1 MKQYEVA
8 VLLHPDLEIDLKPP
22 LERLEGAFKQ
32 VGAKVVKKDEWGKRK
47 LAYPI
52 KSQTFAVYYFF
63 VIDLDPVKAEELEQ
77 ALRLNDEVLR
87 HMVVLYEAPIED
99 DSEED
104 TSKDKEE
111 KQESKEEKDGS

>member
-22 LERLEGAFKQ
+22 LERLDGIFDGLK
-32 VGAKVVKKDEWGKRK
+32 AKVVKRDEWGKRK

-52 KSQTFAVYYFF
+52 KKQTFAIYYFYL
-63 VIDLDPVKAEELEQ
+63 IELDPKEVDELEQ

-87 HMVVLYEAPIED
+87 HMVVVYEPPIED
-99 DSEED
+99 ESDDDRSREKED
-104 TSKDKEE
+104 A
-111 KQESKEEKDGS
+111 SKEEK

>member
-22 LERLEGAFKQ
+22 LERLDGMFAELKG
-32 VGAKVVKKDEWGKRK
+32 KVVKRDEWGKRK

-52 KSQTFAVYYFF
+52 NKQTFAIYYFYL
-63 VIDLDPVKAEELEQ
+63 VELDPKEVDELDQ

-87 HMVVLYEAPIED
+87 HMVVVYEPPTED
-99 DSEED
+99 DRD
-104 TSKDKEE
+104 EE
-111 KQESKEEKDGS
+111 KSSEKEDASKEEK